1 MDLRDYY
8 DRHWADLPEGQVDY
22 KRLEMIVARVEPG
35 ERVLEAGCGPGFLAK
50 LLKDKGANVIGTDVS
65 RVGAERT
72 ARRGIETHHVDLDTT
87 KLPFPDQSFDT
98 VVCNSNLEHL
108 FHLEQNLAE
117 CIRVLRV
124 GGKFI
129 WMEPNTAHWRYRLW
143 LLFGRFPYIPESPT
157 DPYHIRHV
165 TAYELMRLCR
175 ANGLEVRELL
185 GHAGLWCRGLYPK
198 WFYMRG
204 IARVVHAIYPTLV
217 RLRPHFFARYLFVRA
232 EKKVHIASRGAAPA
246 HPAAHPA
253 PTATQAKVA

>member
-1 MDLRDYY
+1 MDLQDYY
-8 DRHWADLPEGQVDY
+8 DKHWTDLPEGQVDY
-22 KRLEMIVARVEPG
+22 KRLDMIVSRVGAG
-35 ERVLEAGCGPGFLAK
+35 EKVLETGCGPGFLAK
-50 LLKDKGANVIGTDVS
+50 LLKDRGAHVIGADVS
-65 RVGAERT
+65 PVGVERT
-72 ARRGIETHHVDLDTT
+72 ERRGIEAHHVDLDTT
-87 KLPFPDQSFDT
+87 KFPFSDESFDT

-165 TAYELMRLCR
+165 TAYELKRLCR
-175 ANGLEVRELL
+175 INGLEVKELL
-185 GHAGLWCRGLYPK
+185 GHPGLWCKGLYPK

-204 IARVVHAIYPTLV
+204 MGRLVYAIYPTLV
-217 RLRPHFFARYLFVRA
+217 RLRPQFFARYLFVRA
-232 EKKVHIASRGAAPA
+232 EKKVHVAARDAAPA
-246 HPAAHPA
+246 AHA
-253 PTATQAKVA
+253 KQQAKVA

>member
-8 DRHWADLPEGQVDY
+8 DRHWTDLPEGQVDY
-22 KRLEMIVARVEPG
+22 KRLSMIVDSVQAG
-35 ERVLEAGCGPGFLAK
+35 ERVLESGCGPGFLAK
-50 LLKDKGANVIGTDVS
+50 LLKDKGAHVVGTDVS

-108 FHLEQNLAE
+108 FFLEQNLAE
-117 CIRVLRV
+117 CIRVLRL

-165 TAYELMRLCR
+165 TAYELQKLCR
-175 ANGLEVRELL
+175 DNGLVVDELL
-185 GHAGLWCRGLYPK
+185 GHAGLWCRALYPR
-198 WFYMRG
+198 WFYARG
-204 IARVVHAIYPTLV
+204 IARVVRKIYPWLV
-217 RLRPHFFARYLFVRA
+217 YVRPSVFARYLFVRA
-232 EKKVHIASRGAAPA
+232 TKREHVVRSHRSFARDHASAA
-246 HPAAHPA
+246 
-253 PTATQAKVA
+253 VA

>member
-1 MDLRDYY
+1 MDLQDYY
-8 DRHWADLPEGQVDY
+8 DKHWTELPEGEVDY
-22 KRLEMIVARVEPG
+22 KRLQMIVSRVQPG
-35 ERVLEAGCGPGFLAK
+35 EKLLEAGCGPGFLAK

-65 RVGAERT
+65 RVGTERT
-72 ARRGIETHHVDLDTT
+72 ARRGIETYHVDLDTM

-98 VVCNSNLEHL
+98 VICNSNLEHL
-108 FHLEQNLAE
+108 FYLEQNLSE
-117 CIRVLRV
+117 CIRVLRL

-165 TAYELMRLCR
+165 TAYELRKLCNK
-175 ANGLEVRELL
+175 NGLEVKELL
-185 GHAGLWCRGLYPK
+185 GHPGLWCKGLYPK

-217 RLRPHFFARYLFVRA
+217 RLRPQFFARYLFVRA
-232 EKKVHIASRGAAPA
+232 EKKTHVAASGVVPA
-246 HPAAHPA
+246 GHTKQH
-253 PTATQAKVA
+253 AKVA